1 MIEMLR
7 KVKQLLT
14 ISILI
19 GTFKGEKLYG
29 SYHSVLSKNTN
40 SAAGPLKI
48 TRLHIEK
55 PFLIGESAEVI
66 NIYLFYILRNKIR

>member
-29 SYHSVLSKNTN
+29 SYHSVLSKNIYLV
-40 SAAGPLKI
+40 AGPLKI

-66 NIYLFYILRNKIR
+66 NIYLF

>member
-29 SYHSVLSKNTN
+29 SYHSLFYVNTN
-40 SAAGPLKI
+40 SVAGPLKI

-66 NIYLFYILRNKIR
+66 NIYSF

>member
-1 MIEMLR
+1 MIEMMH

-14 ISILI
+14 ILILI
-19 GTFKGEKLYG
+19 GTFKGEKLGIMLATTLFY
-29 SYHSVLSKNTN
+29 LNIN

-66 NIYLFYILRNKIR
+66 NIYIFKKKS